1 MLITGN
7 LNLSDFFRENVKV
20 ADMSADYIM
29 NQNDVRDGG
38 HFDDIAAYGG
48 WTMDDHNPAGINT
61 KDKPNIFHPA
71 PSPFGIPYRC
81 LYSVNIENLYFAGR
95 NISVTHTAMS
105 ASRVMAT
112 CALLGQAVG
121 TAMATR
127 YIRRVKSYL

>member
-1 MLITGN
+1 MILQHTAVGQWMTTIP
-7 LNLSDFFRENVKV
+7 
-20 ADMSADYIM
+20 
-29 NQNDVRDGG
+29 Q
-38 HFDDIAAYGG
+38 
-48 WTMDDHNPAGINT
+48 INT
-61 KDKPNIFHPA
+61 KDKPNILHPA

-121 TAMATR
+121 TASA
-127 YIRRVKSYL
+127 IAIKNV

>member
-1 MLITGN
+1 
-7 LNLSDFFRENVKV
+7 
-20 ADMSADYIM
+20 MS
-29 NQNDVRDGG
+29 
-38 HFDDIAAYGG
+38 
-48 WTMDDHNPAGINT
+48 
-61 KDKPNIFHPA
+61 

-121 TAMATR
+121 TASTIAIKNDVTPR
-127 YIRRVKSYL
+127 EISEKYICELQQMLMDDDCWLILK